1 MGCRGS
7 VIALVQLAFIFHGG
21 SPDLRPA
28 AETRGVTQP
37 GYAAKQSGILEGMAT
52 LACEHGA
59 ISCKDRPYQVGLFI
73 QPEQSDSATIYVYAS
88 PRFSISVEAG
98 SYTISS
104 ADTRGAF
111 GLPILEPITVMIS
124 PGTVTHVDVR
134 FEPGLELPR
143 R

>member
-1 MGCRGS
+1 MSGS
-7 VIALVQLAFIFHGG
+7 VIALVQLAFIFDGG
-21 SPDLRPA
+21 SADLRPA

-37 GYAAKQSGILEGMAT
+37 GYPAEQSGILEGMAT

-59 ISCKDRPYQVGLFI
+59 ISCKGRPYHVGLFI
-73 QPEQSDSATIYVYAS
+73 QTEQRGSAPIYVDAS
-88 PRFSISVEAG
+88 PRFSVSLEAG

-134 FEPGLELPR
+134 FEPGPE
-143 R
+143 